1 MGELQLILSTIGIG
15 LGIIISCVTIMCFQF
30 YTKTQV
36 DEKIKQAQDNTEKKD
51 LERIEKVEI
60 ELKSLNEAL
69 ADCKLKSQEARCM
82 VKDDLQSRL
91 DVTKLALEEA
101 MKHFVTTLTEI
112 KQADKEMAVQFITLV
127 NEVKDELKNDY
138 TARYNDLLLLI
149 NTKANESDFNRLENK
164 FDKLSEIMTE
174 LKTIV
179 QIQLEG
185 KRQQ

>member
-1 MGELQLILSTIGIG
+1 MGELQIVLSVIGVA
-15 LGIIISCVTIMCFQF
+15 LGIIVSCITIMCFNF
-30 YTKTQV
+30 YTKSQV
-36 DEKIKQAQDNTEKKD
+36 DSKIKNAGDAVEEKDKKK
-51 LERIEKVEI
+51 IEKLEYDVKKLSEDF
-60 ELKSLNEAL
+60 SA
-69 ADCKLKSQEARCM
+69 CKLNSQEARCQ
-82 VKDDLQSRL
+82 VKDDLQSRM

-101 MKHFVTTLTEI
+101 MKHFVVTLTEI

-149 NTKANESDFNRLENK
+149 NTKANESDFNRLEQK

-185 KRQQ
+185 KHQQ